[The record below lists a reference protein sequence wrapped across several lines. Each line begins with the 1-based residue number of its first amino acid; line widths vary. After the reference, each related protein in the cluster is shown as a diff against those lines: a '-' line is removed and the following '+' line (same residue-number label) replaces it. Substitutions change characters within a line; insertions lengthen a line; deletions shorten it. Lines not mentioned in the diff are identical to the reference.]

1 MRTGR
6 LLAAVTSTA
15 VLVAGTANAQ
25 VPSLDLRNFHPPT
38 DPEGSLYLEPSTTP
52 GPGAWNVG
60 AWLSYSN
67 RSVTLET
74 PAGDTVAHP
83 VDHQLSL
90 DYLAGLGI
98 GDRLAVGLS
107 MPTVLYQEGDNA
119 QALAP
124 GSGPLPHT
132 ALGDMG
138 FSAKATLVPTS
149 GLGGFG
155 LAALGRV
162 TAPTGNRASY
172 VSDGAVSGE
181 LRLLGELKLIL
192 LDLRASAGA
201 HVRSAQRTFVGK
213 EFGHE
218 LPWAV
223 GLTLRPQALG
233 LDDKGRWLW
242 TVETRGQVAITPSF
256 GSGAQ
261 SPALVGVS
269 ARYTVGDV
277 SGIAGVELP
286 MDSAVGSPRVRGV
299 LGIGWAP
306 HFYDEDKDGIADDN
320 DECPELAEDK
330 DGYQDGDGCPEY
342 DNDDD
347 GVPDD
352 TDQCPAAKED
362 EDGYQ
367 DDDGCPD
374 LDNDRDGVPDTEDA
388 CPDKAGPDTPG
399 KRRGCP
405 EVDTDKDGI
414 LDRNY
419 KCPKKAEDKDGFQDE
434 DGCPDLDN
442 DRDRIRDSED
452 ACPDK
457 PGPRRS
463 DPELNGCPS
472 PDKDGDT
479 YDDKADKCPDKPE
492 DFDGDQDDDGC
503 PDDDSGKPAY
513 KRAKPLITIE
523 LKGSN
528 RILHWRIAPAFTG
541 KGDAVQ
547 IAPKTLPTIRAM
559 AEQLN
564 MHPAWVVM
572 VGVRPRGTNAAAQ
585 QQALNRSFLVV
596 NTLRSLTHRDQVA
609 ESIGWSGVSKLPG
622 AGAAG
627 IGVMLLGPPPGAHP
641 IHRSRL
647 PMHLPHLQ
655 RKMHPPRPHQFPVKP
670 AVKPKPAPATGGTP
684 QPKP

>member
-38 DPEGSLYLEPSTTP
+38 DPKGSLYLEPSTTP

-83 VDHQLSL
+83 VEHQLSL

-107 MPTVLYQEGDNA
+107 MPTVLYQQGDNA
-119 QALAP
+119 QTLVS

-138 FSAKATLVPTS
+138 FNAKATLVPTS

-172 VSDGAVSGE
+172 ISDGAVTGE

-192 LDLRASAGA
+192 LDVRASAGA
-201 HVRSAQRTFVGK
+201 RVRSAQRTFVGK
-213 EFGHE
+213 EFGHD
-218 LPWAV
+218 LPWALGV
-223 GLTLRPQALG
+223 TLRPQALG

-256 GSGAQ
+256 GSGPQ
-261 SPALVGVS
+261 SPALVGIS

-306 HFYDEDKDGIADDN
+306 RFYDEDKDGIADDN
-320 DECPELAEDK
+320 DECPELAEDR
-330 DGYQDGDGCPEY
+330 DGYQDSDGCPEY

-352 TDQCPAAKED
+352 ADQCPAAKED
-362 EDGYQ
+362 EDGFQ

-374 LDNDRDGVPDTEDA
+374 LDNDKDGVPDTEDA
-388 CPDKAGPDTPG
+388 CPDEAGPDTPG

-405 EVDTDKDGI
+405 EIDTDKDGI
-414 LDRNY
+414 LDRND
-419 KCPKKAEDKDGFQDE
+419 KCPKRAEDKDGFQDE
-434 DGCPDLDN
+434 DGCPDPDN
-442 DRDRIRDSED
+442 DRDRIPDAED

-479 YDDKADKCPDKPE
+479 YDDKVDKCPDKPE
-492 DFDGDQDDDGC
+492 DFDGDRDDDGC
-503 PDDDSGKPAY
+503 PDIEHETPAN
-513 KRAKPLITIE
+513 KQAKPLITIE
-523 LKGSN
+523 LKGSD

-541 KGDAVQ
+541 KGDSVQ

-564 MHPAWVVM
+564 MHPAWVMM
-572 VGVRPRGTNAAAQ
+572 VGVRPRGASANAQ
-585 QQALNRSFLVV
+585 QQALNKSFLVV

-622 AGAAG
+622 AQAAG
-627 IGVMLLGPPPGAHP
+627 IGVMVLGPPPGARP
-641 IHRSRL
+641 LRGLKL
-647 PMHLPHLQ
+647 PTQLPHLQ

-670 AVKPKPAPATGGTP
+670 PAKPQPAPATGGK
-684 QPKP
+684 QPHKP